1 MANDEFAEDAWSY
14 ELRCLEGEESDG
26 KIDIVS
32 LAEIK
37 SAVDELSPEEF
48 TELIEFMRK
57 RDEAAWDRQIDDDF
71 SDDGR
76 LRRVLDEVREDLH
89 AGRVQELP

>member
-1 MANDEFAEDAWSY
+1 
-14 ELRCLEGEESDG
+14 LERKESSD

-37 SAVDELSPEEF
+37 SAVDELSPK
-48 TELIEFMRK
+48 EFMELVEFIRK
-57 RDEAAWDRQIDDDF
+57 RDEAAWDRQIDEDF
-71 SDDGR
+71 SEDGR

-89 AGRVQELP
+89 AARVQELP